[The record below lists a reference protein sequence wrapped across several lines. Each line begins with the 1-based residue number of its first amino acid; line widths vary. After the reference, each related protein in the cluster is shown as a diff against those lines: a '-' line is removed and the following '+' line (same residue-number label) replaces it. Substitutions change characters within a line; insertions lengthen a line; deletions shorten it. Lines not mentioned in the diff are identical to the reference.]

1 MYPGV
6 EHFNSSIKWKFNDS
20 SCIDDDNMPN
30 LEHNLD
36 RIRSLSHE
44 RSFSVYGVK
53 ENDNLLEVELN
64 DTAEDDSDE
73 TKDYDGGCSVV
84 REISEDKSDYGVT
97 HKFSRHSSLSNR
109 ELDVIKESSRSSS
122 DTEVT
127 LTR

>member
-6 EHFNSSIKWKFNDS
+6 EHFSSNLKWKFDDS
-20 SCIDDDNMPN
+20 PGVDDDMQT
-30 LEHNLD
+30 LEQNLD

-44 RSFSVYGVK
+44 RNFNSYGIK
-53 ENDNLLEVELN
+53 ENDNLLEVEVN
-64 DTAEDDSDE
+64 DIAEDDSDE
-73 TKDYDGGCSVV
+73 IKEYSGIS
-84 REISEDKSDYGVT
+84 RENSEEKSDYGST

>member
-6 EHFNSSIKWKFNDS
+6 EHFNTSEKWKFNDS
-20 SCIDDDNMPN
+20 SCIENDNVQN

-44 RSFSVYGVK
+44 RNFIQYGGK
-53 ENDNLLEVELN
+53 DQLLEVEVN
-64 DTAEDDSDE
+64 NVVEDDSDE
-73 TKDYDGGCSVV
+73 SKDCTSVGCREGFDEKGEHVSVP
-84 REISEDKSDYGVT
+84 
-97 HKFSRHSSLSNR
+97 KFSRHSSLSNR

>member
-6 EHFNSSIKWKFNDS
+6 EHFNSSIKWKFDDS
-20 SCIDDDNMPN
+20 PCIEDDNIPN

-36 RIRSLSHE
+36 RIRSLSQE
-44 RSFSVYGVK
+44 RNFNSYGIK
-53 ENDNLLEVELN
+53 ENDNLLEVEVN
-64 DTAEDDSDE
+64 DIVEDDSDDP
-73 TKDYDGGCSVV
+73 KDYNGCVHEGFDEKSEYSVAN
-84 REISEDKSDYGVT
+84 
-97 HKFSRHSSLSNR
+97 KFSRNSSLSNR

>member
-6 EHFNSSIKWKFNDS
+6 EHFNSSVKWKFNDS
-20 SCIDDDNMPN
+20 PCIENDNVHN

-44 RSFSVYGVK
+44 RNFIQYGGK
-53 ENDNLLEVELN
+53 DHLLEVEVN
-64 DTAEDDSDE
+64 NVVEDDSDE
-73 TKDYDGGCSVV
+73 TKDCMSGCRESFDEKGEHCSVP
-84 REISEDKSDYGVT
+84 
-97 HKFSRHSSLSNR
+97 KFSRHSSLSNR

>member
-1 MYPGV
+1 MQT
-6 EHFNSSIKWKFNDS
+6 
-20 SCIDDDNMPN
+20 

-44 RSFSVYGVK
+44 RSFNTYGIK
-53 ENDNLLEVELN
+53 DNDNLLEVEVN
-64 DTAEDDSDE
+64 DVGEDDSDD
-73 TKDYDGGCSVV
+73 TKDYNLSA
-84 REISEDKSDYGVT
+84 RESCEDKSEYSAT
-97 HKFSRHSSLSNR
+97 HKFSRNSSLSNR